1 MLTQKLKQKTKLLF
15 MLIKY
20 IIILLSIL
28 ILLNISRI
36 NKYKMSGNYL
46 YNKVLYIF

>member
-1 MLTQKLKQKTKLLF
+1 MLTQKLKQKTTLLS

-20 IIILLSIL
+20 INILLSIL
-28 ILLNISRI
+28 ILLNILRI
-36 NKYKMSGNYL
+36 NKDKMSGNYL